1 MRSKALSFLRQVLR
15 RSLTQGT
22 QYLGLC
28 WGAWEEFPCALAL
41 QRALGEALLA
51 CGPQQAAP
59 RITEATFEFVVCS
72 RQARDIIAVEQPR
85 PIAPA
90 DLVQVQAKALQGWGD
105 IGQAQH
111 RIELGAQLP
120 CHLRSRHRERGHGF

>member
-1 MRSKALSFLRQVLR
+1 
-15 RSLTQGT
+15 
-22 QYLGLC
+22 
-28 WGAWEEFPCALAL
+28 LAL

-51 CGPQQAAP
+51 RGPQQAAP
-59 RITEATFEFVVCS
+59 RITEATFEFVVCA
-72 RQARDIIAVEQPR
+72 RQARDSIAVEQPR

-111 RIELGAQLP
+111 RIEIGAQLP
-120 CHLRSRHRERGHGF
+120 CHVGSGHRERGHRF